1 MKVISKNYFPVFIF
15 MILMLFVGI
24 SNTTIAQTATIEGT
38 VLNNRNQP
46 IELAN
51 VAIVGEPGGTTTDK
65 KGRFSLEVPA
75 NRDIEIAFTFVG
87 FADSRQKINLS
98 TGEQKKLEVKLE
110 STSTNLPG
118 FEVKDEQLR
127 TQSMVRLDPKNANL
141 APSLTEGVSDIIKTL
156 PGVSSSNEMSSQ
168 YSVRGGNF
176 DENLVYVNDIEIYR
190 PFLVNAGQQ
199 EGLSFVNS
207 SLVSSLLFSAGGF
220 GVQYGDKMSSV
231 LDVQY
236 KTPNEFGG
244 SFSASL
250 LGADLNFG
258 GVAAK
263 NKLTYLVGVRYKTNS
278 YILNSLETQG
288 EYQPEFMDIQSLI
301 TYKLSKKWDLSFL
314 GYYSHNK
321 YKVVP
326 ANRETD
332 FGTFQEVIRFKVYFD
347 GNETDRYDMYQGGL
361 TLGYKP
367 RKNTDLKLILSAFN
381 TNESETY
388 DIQGQYWIGQVETS
402 PGSEE
407 YGDAVQTQGIGTYL
421 LHARNYFKAN
431 VVTAEHKGA
440 IFNEKSTLRWGARI
454 QHQEVDDKLREWEM
468 VDSAG
473 YSIPNPTP
481 SPGSTDPNNPNLEI
495 KEFVGAKNILSTNR
509 ASAYISNQWNIVTKN
524 KSEISI
530 TAGVRAN
537 YWDFN
542 KEFLVAPRANFSYKP
557 SKNRNLVFRFATGIY
572 YQTPFYREMRSVDGV
587 INQDVKSQ
595 KSTHFIAGS
604 DFRFTTWG
612 RPFIFTTELY
622 YKMMD
627 NLIPYYVENV
637 RIRYLTD
644 QLAKG
649 YATGIDFKIYG
660 EFVKGVDSWMS
671 LSIMQTKEDIYN
683 DFYYDY
689 YNSEGE
695 KINSG
700 ITVDNI
706 VADSIRVE
714 PGYIPRPT
722 DQRINFSIFFQD
734 YIPNHPYL
742 KMHMRLLFSSGLPF
756 GAPDTERHE
765 HTLRMPD
772 YRRVDIGFSYQFINE
787 GTTFG
792 KKNPFKH
799 FKNMWVSLEIFNL
812 LQIYNTVSYIWIKD
826 VNNRQYAV
834 PNYLTPRLLNIK
846 LTAEF

>member
-1 MKVISKNYFPVFIF
+1 MKVRSTIYFSVFVFITLLLAGF
-15 MILMLFVGI
+15 PDIVK
-24 SNTTIAQTATIEGT
+24 SQTATVEGN
-38 VLNNRNQP
+38 VLNNRGKA

-51 VAIVGEPGGTTTDK
+51 VAIVGEPGGTTTNE
-65 KGRFSLEVPA
+65 KGYFKLKVSA
-75 NRDIEIAFTFVG
+75 NKDIVLAITFVG

-98 TGEQKKLEVKLE
+98 PGEIKTIEVRLE

-127 TQSMVRLDPKNANL
+127 TQSMVRLNPKDANL
-141 APSLTEGVSDIIKTL
+141 TPSLTEGISDIIKTL

-190 PFLVNAGQQ
+190 PFLVNSGQQ

-207 SLVSSLLFSAGGF
+207 SLVSSILFSAGGF

-236 KTPNEFGG
+236 KVPSEFGG

-250 LGADLNFG
+250 LGAELNFG
-258 GVAAK
+258 GTAAK
-263 NKLTYLVGVRYKTNS
+263 DRLTYLVGARYKTNS
-278 YILNSLETQG
+278 YLLNSLETQG
-288 EYQPEFMDIQSLI
+288 EYQPVFMDIQSLI
-301 TYKLSKKWDLSFL
+301 TYKLSNKWDLSFL

-361 TLGYKP
+361 TLGYRP
-367 RKNTDLKLILSAFN
+367 AKNTNLKLILSAFN

-402 PGSEE
+402 LGSEE
-407 YGDAVQTQGIGTYL
+407 YGEAVQSQGVGTYL
-421 LHARNYFKAN
+421 LHARNYFKAS
-431 VVTAEHKGA
+431 VVSAEHKGA
-440 IFNEKSTLRWGARI
+440 IIKEKSTLKWGLRY
-454 QHQEVDDKLREWEM
+454 QHQEIDDRLREWEM

-473 YSIPNPTP
+473 YSLPNPTDT
-481 SPGSTDPNNPNLEI
+481 PGNPNPDNPNLVI
-495 KEFVGAKNILSTNR
+495 KDFVSAKNVLSTNR
-509 ASAYISNQWNIVTKN
+509 LAAYASNQWNLKTKN
-524 KSEISI
+524 NSEITI
-530 TAGVRAN
+530 AAGLRAN
-537 YWDFN
+537 YWDYN
-542 KEFLVAPRANFSYKP
+542 EEFLLAPRVNLSYKP
-557 SKNRNLVFRFATGIY
+557 SQNPNLVFRLASGIY
-572 YQTPFYREMRSVDGV
+572 YQTPFYREMRSLDGTL
-587 INQDVKSQ
+587 NPNVKSQ

-604 DFRFTTWG
+604 DFRFNTWG
-612 RPFIFTTELY
+612 RPFIFTTEVY
-622 YKMMD
+622 YKMLD
-627 NLIPYYVENV
+627 NLIPYYVDNV

-649 YATGIDFKIYG
+649 YAAGIDFKIYG
-660 EFVKGVDSWMS
+660 EFVKGIDSWMS

-695 KINSG
+695 KIISG
-700 ITVDNI
+700 ITVDTD
-706 VADSIRVE
+706 VADSTKVE

-722 DQRINFSIFFQD
+722 DQRVNFSIFFQD

-742 KMHMRLLFSSGLPF
+742 KMHLRLLFSTGMPF
-756 GAPDTERHE
+756 GAPDTERYN

-787 GTTFG
+787 GSTFG
-792 KKNPFKH
+792 KGNPFKH

-826 VNNRQYAV
+826 INNRQYAV

>member
-1 MKVISKNYFPVFIF
+1 MAKGIKYFSVLALLIIVVLGFTNN
-15 MILMLFVGI
+15 VC
-24 SNTTIAQTATIEGT
+24 AQTATVEGIIT
-38 VLNNRNQP
+38 SGKSNV

-51 VAIVGEPGGTTTDK
+51 IAVIGDSRGTTSDK
-65 KGRFSLEVPA
+65 KGYFSLEVPA
-75 NRDIEIAFTFVG
+75 NKDITLKVTYIG
-87 FADSRQKINLS
+87 FADYKVNLNLKPDETKTIS
-98 TGEQKKLEVKLE
+98 IDLE
-110 STSTNLPG
+110 SMSTELPG

-127 TQSMVRLDPKNANL
+127 TQSMVRLNPKDAVV
-141 APSLTEGVSDIIKTL
+141 APSLTDGISDIIKTL

-190 PFLVNAGQQ
+190 PFLVNSGQQ
-199 EGLSFVNS
+199 EGLSFINS
-207 SLVSSLLFSAGGF
+207 YLVSSILFSAGGF

-231 LDVQY
+231 LDVKY
-236 KTPNEFGG
+236 KTPTEFGG

-250 LGADLNFG
+250 LGAELNFG

-263 NKLTYLVGVRYKTNS
+263 NKLTYLVGTRYKTNR
-278 YILNSLETQG
+278 YLLNSLQTEG

-301 TYKLSKKWDLSFL
+301 TYKLSSRWNLSFL

-361 TLGYKP
+361 TLNHKP
-367 RKNTDLKLILSAFN
+367 NKNTDLKLILSAFN

-388 DIQGQYWIGQVETS
+388 DIQGQYWIGQVENN

-407 YGDAVQTQGIGTYL
+407 YGDAVQTQGVGTYL
-421 LHARNYFKAN
+421 LHARNYFKAS
-431 VVTAEHKGA
+431 VISAEHRGTIIKDK
-440 IFNEKSTLRWGARI
+440 INLKWGIRY
-454 QHQEVDDKLREWEM
+454 QNQTVDDRLREWEM

-473 YSIPNPTP
+473 YSLPNPVETP
-481 SPGSTDPNNPNLEI
+481 GNPNPNNPNLEL
-495 KEFVGAKNILSTNR
+495 KDFVSATNKLNTNR
-509 ASAYISNQWNIVTKN
+509 FTGYLSNQWNLVG
-524 KSEISI
+524 KSNDEF
-530 TAGVRAN
+530 TFTVGLRAN

-542 KEFLVAPRANFSYKP
+542 NEFLLAPRGNFSYKP
-557 SKNRNLVFRFATGIY
+557 AKNPNLVFRFATGIY
-572 YQTPFYREMRSVDGV
+572 YQTPFYREMRNVDGT
-587 INQDVKSQ
+587 INYNIKSQ

-604 DFRFTTWG
+604 DFRFRSWN
-612 RPFIFTTELY
+612 RPFIFTTEVY
-622 YKMMD
+622 YKILD
-627 NLIPYYVENV
+627 NLIPYYVDNV
-637 RIRYLTD
+637 RIRYLSD

-660 EFVKGVDSWMS
+660 EFVKGIDSWMS
-671 LSIMQTKEDIYN
+671 LSLMQTKEDIYN

-689 YNSEGE
+689 YNAEGD
-695 KINSG
+695 KIISG
-700 ITVDNI
+700 VTVDN
-706 VADSIRVE
+706 VVFDSVMVE

-722 DQRINFSIFFQD
+722 DQRVNFSIFFQD
-734 YIPNHPYL
+734 YIPGHPYL
-742 KMHMRLLFSSGLPF
+742 KMHLRLQFNTGLPF
-756 GAPDTERHE
+756 GAPDTERYE

-787 GTTFG
+787 GSRFASG
-792 KKNPFKH
+792 NPLKH
-799 FKNMWVSLEIFNL
+799 FKNMWLSLEVFNL

-826 VNNRQYAV
+826 INNRQFAV

-846 LTAEF
+846 LIAEF

>member
-1 MKVISKNYFPVFIF
+1 MKKNSISKIITSISLLTVLI
-15 MILMLFVGI
+15 ILSGTMF
-24 SNTTIAQTATIEGT
+24 AQTARLEGR
-38 VLNNRNQP
+38 VLDHRGRS

-51 VAIVGEPGGTTTDK
+51 IAIVGETGGTTSDK
-65 KGRFSLEVPA
+65 NGRYKLVVPA
-75 NRDIEIAFTFVG
+75 NKDIIIAVTYVG
-87 FADSRQKINLS
+87 FSDIKQKLNLKS
-98 TGEQKKLEVKLE
+98 GEVKKLDITLE
-110 STSTNLPG
+110 STATVLPG

-127 TQSMVRLDPKNANL
+127 TQSMVRLNPKDANL

-190 PFLVNAGQQ
+190 PFLVNSGQQ

-231 LDVQY
+231 LDVHY

-258 GVAAK
+258 GTAVN
-263 NKLTYLVGVRYKTNS
+263 NKLTYLVGARYKTNS
-278 YILNSLETQG
+278 YLLNSLETTG
-288 EYQPEFMDIQSLI
+288 EYQPRFIDVQSLF
-301 TYKLSKKWDLSFL
+301 TYKLSDKWDLSFL
-314 GYYSHNK
+314 GYYSQNK

-326 ANRETD
+326 SNRETD

-361 TLGYKP
+361 TLRYKP
-367 RKNTDLKLILSAFN
+367 SKKTDLKLILSAFN

-402 PGSEE
+402 MGSEE
-407 YGDAVQTQGIGTYL
+407 FGEAVQTQGIGTYL
-421 LHARNYFKAN
+421 LHARNYFHAS
-431 VVTAEHKGA
+431 VISAEHKGVV
-440 IFNEKSTLRWGARI
+440 INDKSTLRWGLRF
-454 QHQEVDDKLREWEM
+454 QHQEVDDRLREWEM

-473 YSIPNPTP
+473 YSLPNPTAD
-481 SPGSTDPNNPNLEI
+481 PGTANPDNPNLEV
-495 KEFVGAKNILSTNR
+495 KDFVSAQNTLSTIR
-509 ASAYISNQWNIVTKN
+509 LAAYLTNQWKFVTKN
-524 KSEISI
+524 NSEF
-530 TAGVRAN
+530 TVAAGLRAN
-537 YWDFN
+537 YWNFN
-542 KEFLVAPRANFSYKP
+542 EEFLLAPRANFSYKP
-557 SKNRNLVFRFATGIY
+557 AKNPNLVFRFATGIY
-572 YQTPFYREMRSVDGV
+572 YQTPFYREMRSIDGE
-587 INQDVKSQ
+587 INQNVKSQ
-595 KSTHFIAGS
+595 KSTHFIVGS
-604 DFRFTTWG
+604 DLRFKTWN
-612 RPFIFTTELY
+612 RPFIFTTEVY
-622 YKMMD
+622 YKMLD

-644 QLAKG
+644 QTAVG
-649 YATGIDFKIYG
+649 YAAGVDFKLYG
-660 EFVKGVDSWMS
+660 EFVKGIDSWLS
-671 LSIMQTKEDIYN
+671 LSIMETKEDIFG

-689 YNSEGE
+689 YNAEGE
-695 KINSG
+695 KIISG
-700 ITVDNI
+700 VTIDDV
-706 VADSIRVE
+706 VADSVRVE

-722 DQRINFSIFFQD
+722 DQRVNFSIFFQD

-742 KMHMRLLFSSGLPF
+742 KMHLRLLFSTGLPF
-756 GAPDTERHE
+756 GAPDTERYA

-792 KKNPFKH
+792 KGNPFKH
-799 FKNMWVSLEIFNL
+799 FKNMWVSLEVFNL

-826 VNNRQYAV
+826 INNYQYAV
-834 PNYLTPRLLNIK
+834 PNYLTPRLLNVK

>member
-1 MKVISKNYFPVFIF
+1 MKVRIIF
-15 MILMLFVGI
+15 FRTSFLVILLLLSVMSSVLV
-24 SNTTIAQTATIEGT
+24 AQTAIVEGK
-38 VLNNRNQP
+38 VVDEDNKP
-46 IELAN
+46 IDLAN
-51 VAIVGEPGGTTTDK
+51 VAIIGEPGGTTTNG
-65 KGRFSLEVPA
+65 KGEYRLEVPA
-75 NRDIEIAFTFVG
+75 NKDVEIAITFVG
-87 FADSRQKINLS
+87 FADIKKKVNLAPDEVSTIN
-98 TGEQKKLEVKLE
+98 VKLE
-110 STSTNLPG
+110 STTTNLPG

-127 TQSMVRLDPKNANL
+127 TQSMVRLDPKDANL
-141 APSLTEGVSDIIKTL
+141 APSLTEGISDIIKTL

-190 PFLVNAGQQ
+190 PFLVSSGQQ

-231 LDVQY
+231 LDVKY
-236 KTPNEFGG
+236 KTPSEFGG

-250 LGADLNFG
+250 LGAELSFG
-258 GVAAK
+258 GTAAK
-263 NKLTYLVGVRYKTNS
+263 NKFTYLVGARYKTNS
-278 YILNSLETQG
+278 YLLNSLETQG
-288 EYQPEFMDIQSLI
+288 EYQPRFIDVQSLFS
-301 TYKLSKKWDLSFL
+301 YKFSDKWDLSFL
-314 GYYSHNK
+314 GYYSQNR

-326 ANRETD
+326 ENRETD

-347 GNETDRYDMYQGGL
+347 GNEIDRYDMYQGGL

-367 RKNTDLKLILSAFN
+367 AKNTDLKLILSAFN

-402 PGSEE
+402 LGSED
-407 YGDAVQTQGIGTYL
+407 YGEAVQTQGVGTYL
-421 LHARNYFKAN
+421 LHARNYFQAS
-431 VVTAEHKGA
+431 VVSLEHKGA
-440 IFNEKSTLRWGARI
+440 IINKKSTLRWGLRY
-454 QHQEVDDKLREWEM
+454 QYQQVDDKLREWEM

-473 YSIPNPTP
+473 YSLPNPTGDP
-481 SPGSTDPNNPNLEI
+481 GTASPANPDLEI
-495 KEFVGAKNILSTNR
+495 KDFVSAKNTLNTNR
-509 ASAYISNQWNIVTKN
+509 FAAYISDQWNFKTKN
-524 KSEISI
+524 ESEI
-530 TAGVRAN
+530 TVAAGVRAN
-537 YWDFN
+537 YWDYN
-542 KEFLVAPRANFSYKP
+542 KEFLLAPRANFSFKP
-557 SKNRNLVFRFATGIY
+557 ASNPNLVFRFATGIY
-572 YQTPFYREMRSVDGV
+572 YQTPFYREMRSIDGV
-587 INQDVKSQ
+587 LNPNVKSQ

-604 DFRFTTWG
+604 DFRFRTWN
-612 RPFIFTTELY
+612 RPFIFTTEVY
-622 YKMMD
+622 YKMLD

-644 QLAKG
+644 QVATG
-649 YATGIDFKIYG
+649 YAAGVDFKLYG
-660 EFVKGVDSWMS
+660 EFVKGIDSWLS
-671 LSIMQTKEDIYN
+671 LSIMQTMEDIEG

-689 YNSEGE
+689 FNAEGQ
-695 KINSG
+695 KIVPG
-700 ITVDNI
+700 FTTDTD
-706 VADSIRVE
+706 VADSVRVE

-722 DQRINFSIFFQD
+722 DQRVNFSIFFQD

-742 KMHMRLLFSSGLPF
+742 KMHLRLLFSTGLPF
-756 GAPDTERHE
+756 GAPDTERYA

-792 KKNPFKH
+792 KGNPLKN
-799 FKNMWVSLEIFNL
+799 FKNMWVSLEVFNL

-826 VNNRQYAV
+826 IENRQYAV

>member
-1 MKVISKNYFPVFIF
+1 MNIKSIISKTLFAITVLLFTAVP
-15 MILMLFVGI
+15 ILL
-24 SNTTIAQTATIEGT
+24 NAQTAIVEGK
-38 VLNNRNQP
+38 VLNNREKP

-51 VAIVGEPGGTTTDK
+51 VAIVGEPGGTTTDG
-65 KGRFSLEVPA
+65 KGYFKLTIPA
-75 NRDIEIAFTFVG
+75 DQDVTIAITYVG
-87 FADSRQKINLS
+87 FADSRQKINLQ
-98 TGEQKKLEVKLE
+98 TGETKEIEIKLV
-110 STSTNLPG
+110 STATNLPG

-127 TQSMVRLDPKNANL
+127 TQSMVRLDPKDVSL
-141 APSLTEGVSDIIKTL
+141 APSLTGGVSDIIKTL
-156 PGVSSSNEMSSQ
+156 PGVTSSNEMSSQ

-190 PFLVNAGQQ
+190 PFLVNTGQQ

-207 SLVSSLLFSAGGF
+207 NLVSSLLFSAGGF

-231 LDVQY
+231 LDVKY
-236 KTPNEFGG
+236 KTPTEFGG

-250 LGADLNFG
+250 LGAELNFG
-258 GVAAK
+258 GTADK
-263 NKLTYLVGVRYKTNS
+263 DRFTYLVGARYKTNS
-278 YILNSLETQG
+278 YLLNSLETQG
-288 EYQPEFMDIQSLI
+288 EYQPRFIDIQSLF
-301 TYKLSKKWDLSFL
+301 TYKLSEKWDLSFL
-314 GYYSHNK
+314 GYYSQNK

-367 RKNTDLKLILSAFN
+367 SKNADLRLILSAFN

-388 DIQGQYWIGQVETS
+388 DIQGQYWIGQVETGA
-402 PGSEE
+402 GSDD
-407 YGDAVQTQGIGTYL
+407 YGEAVQSQGVGTYL
-421 LHARNYFKAN
+421 LHARNYFQAS
-431 VVTAEHKGA
+431 VISAEHKGA
-440 IFNEKSTLRWGARI
+440 IITDKNALRWGLRY

-473 YSIPNPTP
+473 YSLPNPT
-481 SPGSTDPNNPNLEI
+481 SDPGSAIPDNPNLEV
-495 KEFVGAKNILSTNR
+495 KDFVSATNTLSTNR
-509 ASAYISNQWNIVTKN
+509 LAAYLSNQWNFKTKSN
-524 KSEISI
+524 SELTL
-530 TAGVRAN
+530 TAGLRAN

-542 KEFLVAPRANFSYKP
+542 KEFLLAPRASFSFKP
-557 SKNRNLVFRFATGIY
+557 AKNPNLVFRLAAGIY
-572 YQTPFYREMRSVDGV
+572 YQTPFYKEMRSVEGV
-587 INQDVKSQ
+587 INTDVKSQ
-595 KSTHFIAGS
+595 KSTHFILGS
-604 DFRFTTWG
+604 DYRFKTWD
-612 RPFIFTTELY
+612 RPFIFTTEVY
-622 YKMMD
+622 YKKLD

-644 QLAKG
+644 QTADG
-649 YATGIDFKIYG
+649 YAAGIDLKLYG
-660 EFVKGVDSWMS
+660 EFVKGIDSWIS
-671 LSIMQTKEDIYN
+671 LSVMKSMEDIHG

-689 YNSEGE
+689 YNAEGQE
-695 KINSG
+695 IISG
-700 ITVDNI
+700 ITVDQN
-706 VADSIRVE
+706 VADSVRVE

-722 DQRINFSIFFQD
+722 DQRVNFSIFFQD

-742 KMHMRLLFSSGLPF
+742 KMHLRLLFSTGLPF
-756 GAPDTERHE
+756 GAPDTERYA

-792 KKNPFKH
+792 KGNPLKS
-799 FKNMWVSLEIFNL
+799 FKNMWISLEIFNL

-826 VNNRQYAV
+826 INNDQYAV

>member
-1 MKVISKNYFPVFIF
+1 MNVRSTIYFPVFLIAT
-15 MILMLFVGI
+15 LLFVGF
-24 SNTTIAQTATIEGT
+24 SDSLLAQTASVNGR
-38 VLNNRNQP
+38 VLNNRSKA

-51 VAIVGEPGGTTTDK
+51 VAIIGEPGGTTTDT
-65 KGRFSLEVPA
+65 KGNFSLEVPA
-75 NRDIEIAFTFVG
+75 NKDVVIAITYVG
-87 FADSRQKINLS
+87 FADSKQKINLAPD
-98 TGEQKKLEVKLE
+98 EVKTIEIKLE

-127 TQSMVRLDPKNANL
+127 TQSMVRLNPKDANL

-156 PGVSSSNEMSSQ
+156 PGVTSSNEMSSQ

-190 PFLVNAGQQ
+190 PFLVNSGQQ

-236 KTPNEFGG
+236 KVPSEFGG

-250 LGADLNFG
+250 LGADIDFG
-258 GVAAK
+258 GTAA
-263 NKLTYLVGVRYKTNS
+263 NNRLTYLVGARYKTNK
-278 YILNSLETQG
+278 YLLNSLQTEG
-288 EYQPEFMDIQSLI
+288 EYQPEFLDIQSLI
-301 TYKLSKKWDLSFL
+301 TYKLSAKWDLSFL
-314 GYYSHNK
+314 AYYSHNE

-361 TLGYKP
+361 TLGYNPTKSTNM
-367 RKNTDLKLILSAFN
+367 KFIVSAFN

-402 PGSEE
+402 VGSEE
-407 YGDAVQTQGIGTYL
+407 YGEAVQSQGIGTYL
-421 LHARNYFKAN
+421 LHARNYFSAS
-431 VVTAEHKGA
+431 VISVEHKGVV
-440 IFNEKSTLRWGARI
+440 IKDKSTLKWGLRY
-454 QHQEVDDKLREWEM
+454 QYQYVDDKLREWEM

-473 YSIPNPTP
+473 YSLPNPTGI
-481 SPGSTDPNNPNLEI
+481 PGSASPANSNLEI
-495 KEFVGAKNILSTNR
+495 KDFVNANNTLNTNR
-509 ASAYISNQWNIVTKN
+509 LAAYLSNQWNLTTKN
-524 KSEISI
+524 NSEITI
-530 TAGVRAN
+530 AAGLRAN
-537 YWDFN
+537 YWDYN
-542 KEFLVAPRANFSYKP
+542 NEFLLAPRVNLSYKP
-557 SKNRNLVFRFATGIY
+557 AKNPNLVFRFATGIY
-572 YQTPFYREMRSVDGV
+572 YQTPFYREMRGIDGV
-587 INQDVKSQ
+587 LNPNVKSQ

-604 DFRFTTWG
+604 DLRFNTWN
-612 RPFIFTTELY
+612 RPFIFTTEVY
-622 YKMMD
+622 YKKLD
-627 NLIPYYVENV
+627 NLIPYYVDNV
-637 RIRYLTD
+637 RVRYLTD

-649 YATGIDFKIYG
+649 YAAGIDFKIYG
-660 EFVKGVDSWMS
+660 EFVKGIDSWMS
-671 LSIMQTKEDIYN
+671 LSIMKTEEDIYN

-689 YNSEGE
+689 YNEDGD
-695 KINSG
+695 KIISG
-700 ITVDNI
+700 VTVDTQ
-706 VADSIRVE
+706 VADSVRVE
-714 PGYIPRPT
+714 PGFIPRPT
-722 DQRINFSIFFQD
+722 DQRVNFSIFFQD
-734 YIPNHPYL
+734 YIPNHPYF
-742 KMHMRLLFSSGLPF
+742 KMHLRLLFSTGMPF
-756 GAPDTERHE
+756 GAPDSERYN

-792 KKNPFKH
+792 KGNPFKH
-799 FKNMWVSLEIFNL
+799 FKNMWVSLEVFNL

-826 VNNRQYAV
+826 INNKQYAV